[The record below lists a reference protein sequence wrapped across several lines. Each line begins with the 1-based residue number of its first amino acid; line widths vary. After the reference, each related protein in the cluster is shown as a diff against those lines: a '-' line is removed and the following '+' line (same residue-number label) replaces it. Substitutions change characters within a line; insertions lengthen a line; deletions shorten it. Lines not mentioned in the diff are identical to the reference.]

1 MNPIH
6 TDFTLLIQT
15 ISFLVLVLFIGLL
28 ISIPFVLRKR
38 KKDQDILEK
47 LDRVI
52 DILEREK
59 NNSNH
64 H

>member
-15 ISFLVLVLFIGLL
+15 ISFLVLALIIGLL
-28 ISIPFVLRKR
+28 ISIPFILRKR

-59 NNSNH
+59 NSGKH

>member
-52 DILEREK
+52 EILEREK

>member
-6 TDFTLLIQT
+6 IDLTLLAQT
-15 ISFLVLVLFIGLL
+15 ISFLVLILFIALL
-28 ISIPFVLRKR
+28 ISIPFILRKR
-38 KKDQDILEK
+38 KKDQEILGK

-59 NNSNH
+59 NNGKH

>member
-6 TDFTLLIQT
+6 TDYTLLIQT
-15 ISFLVLVLFIGLL
+15 ISFLALVLFIGLL
-28 ISIPFVLRKR
+28 ISIPLVLRKR
-38 KKDQDILEK
+38 KKDQEILGK

-59 NNSNH
+59 NNGKH

>member
-15 ISFLVLVLFIGLL
+15 ISFLVLVLFTGLL

>member
-15 ISFLVLVLFIGLL
+15 ISFLVLVLIIGLL

-38 KKDQDILEK
+38 KKDQEILGK